1 MVISPCCI
9 NACSS
14 NSNIILSSN
23 MSSTGSPQTK
33 LTTSSSAAAASKIRS
48 EDELGKKL
56 ERCAADSLLKVGGG
70 LAVGIIFSVLLF
82 KRRPWPILL
91 GTGAGLGMGY
101 SNCQHDLREPYL
113 LHGKKVKSSEVSKD
127 KLQPSDYLV
136 VYDKPQSEKK

>member
-9 NACSS
+9 NVCSS
-14 NSNIILSSN
+14 NSNIIISSN
-23 MSSTGSPQTK
+23 MSGSSTPTPQTK
-33 LTTSSSAAAASKIRS
+33 LTTSSPAASKIRS

-113 LHGKKVKSSEVSKD
+113 LHGKKVKSSEVSKN